1 MCDGPA
7 AVGQAAS
14 RGKQGCGFTAGKS
27 YAWHWGCLFE
37 EALQVDL
44 FHNKGVSMERAVQ
57 TRIRPWIEKD
67 SRTLDNAAAAG
78 VVELDH
84 DRVALKNK
92 MAKACREGS
101 WSTVTMPSCRPSDDA
116 TVPETGI

>member
-1 MCDGPA
+1 MTDLPPSGRQP
-7 AVGQAAS
+7 VGAS
-14 RGKQGCGFTAGKS
+14 RVVGLPLAS
-27 YAWHWGCLFE
+27 LMPRRRGCLFE

-57 TRIRPWIEKD
+57 ARIRPWIEKD
-67 SRTLDNAAAAG
+67 SRQLDNALAAG

-116 TVPETGI
+116 PVPETGI